1 MPVLLK
7 RNTGYRCI
15 ALSGSLFFGEELPN
29 HNLPYTMQDEELI
42 DLELYFF
49 RISLHVKSYVDAKQ
63 ENDILRVIQ
72 SKGQ

>member
-1 MPVLLK
+1 
-7 RNTGYRCI
+7 
-15 ALSGSLFFGEELPN
+15 
-29 HNLPYTMQDEELI
+29 MQDEELI